1 MELCKRTFLH
11 TKELHRLVDNHIIIL
26 QIHEPKYAKC
36 YTDLI
41 EMVLFV
47 LEMKMKTS
55 VGLVEDKLY
64 KKLVRRPKI
73 HRVEFNDVIKKLM
86 NDFHSQ
92 LLLKSHIYIWYLSL
106 VSGGKIL
113 KKILPEEYSYL
124 FDFEENT
131 KEELKEYIN
140 QIPIFDYTE
149 FIENVK
155 MIYMLVKQHFD
166 QALETKKS

>member
-1 MELCKRTFLH
+1 MELCKRTFLY
-11 TKELHRLVDNHIIIL
+11 TKELHRLVDNHIIIKE
-26 QIHEPKYAKC
+26 IHKEEYAKC
-36 YTDLI
+36 YTNLI

-55 VGLVEDKLY
+55 VDLITDKLY
-64 KKLVRRPKI
+64 RKLIRRPQINK
-73 HRVEFNDVIKKLM
+73 VDFNDVIKKLM
-86 NDFHSQ
+86 KDFDNP

-131 KEELKEYIN
+131 KEELKEYIDD
-140 QIPIFDYTE
+140 IALFDYTE

-155 MIYMLVKQHFD
+155 MIYMLIKQHFD
-166 QALETKKS
+166 RAIETKKS